1 MDKLLDRLTPK
12 APIPEAPP
20 PGIYSTAFPPEA
32 ERPTRLHLRLEADG
46 RGILIVN
53 AATVLHLNPTAAEH
67 VYWMIRGLDSAEA
80 ARTIAGRYRVS
91 RRRALRDQR
100 DLRAR
105 ILRLAEA
112 PDLDPVLFL
121 GMERLEPYGSRSS
134 APYRLDCALTYRIGE
149 SGEQDPLARERV
161 DRELS
166 EAEWKQILEKAWTAG
181 IPHVTFTGGEPT
193 LRPDLPGLIRHAEE
207 LGQVTGLLT
216 NARQLADAS
225 YFQALDQAGLD
236 HLLVALIPGDPLSES
251 GLKQALESELFTAVH
266 LNLTPLG
273 EEEAVDW
280 IHRLSRLGVPAI
292 SLSVA
297 VADEEGQRLLQEAR
311 DLVAKLG
318 MDLIWD
324 LPAPYSENN
333 PIAVELSESPKGA
346 GSAWLYVEPDGDVLP
361 SQGTAPVL
369 GNLLIDPWQAIW
381 DRAASPADPET
392 A

>member
-12 APIPEAPP
+12 APIPQPPP
-20 PGIYSTAFPPEA
+20 PGIYSSAFPPDV
-32 ERPTRLHLRLEADG
+32 ERPTRLHLRLETDG

-67 VYWMIRGLDSAEA
+67 IYWMVQGVDAAEA
-80 ARTIAGRYRVS
+80 ARTIATRYRVS

-112 PDLDPVLFL
+112 PDLDPVLYL

-134 APYRLDCALTYRIGE
+134 APYRLDCALTYRIRE
-149 SGEQDPLARERV
+149 TGEQDPLARERV

-166 EAEWKQILEKAWTAG
+166 EEEWKQILEKGWTAG

-193 LRPDLPGLIRHAEE
+193 LRPDLLALIQHAEQ

-216 NARQLADAS
+216 NGRKLAEKAYLD
-225 YFQALDQAGLD
+225 ALDQTGLD
-236 HLLVALIPGDPLSES
+236 HILLALVPDDAASEA
-251 GLKQALESELFTAVH
+251 GLQRALDSDIFTAVH

-273 EEEAVDW
+273 ETGAREW
-280 IHRLSRLGVPAI
+280 IHRLSRKGVPAI

-297 VADEEGQRLLQEAR
+297 QADEAGQRLLQVGR
-311 DLVAKLG
+311 DLVAELG
-318 MDLIWD
+318 MDLLWD

-333 PIAVELSESPKGA
+333 PIAMELSEPPKGA

-361 SQGTAPVL
+361 SQGMAPVL
-369 GNLLIDPWQAIW
+369 GNMLLQDAWADIW
-381 DRAASPADPET
+381 ARAAASARE
-392 A
+392 AA